1 MLVVSRYL
9 IFLSLGAALLAQSPS
24 LSIAPPVITECVA
37 GRGSARLLGNSL
49 GPGLV
54 QVRIGDAQ
62 GPAMTGREAP
72 AGSAQTG
79 GWVSNGLV
87 FVLVADAR
95 AELARVTAKVICDAT
110 PDPLEGALAVGAWFP
125 LQVGNQWVYR
135 YDSRFL
141 TSAYTTWT
149 ITGVEQRKDRT
160 YFVLSS
166 IPGAGPSDNML
177 RSDGEGRI
185 YRIRDTAPQTEELWL
200 DPTASPDPSAVLK
213 IRQRDLIYKS
223 ALGTFSGGIVSDTS
237 PGLIK
242 ETGTFVRGLGL
253 VERRV
258 SLQSGSSGGFSDGL
272 QLVSVRFGK
281 GIRLAV
287 PAITFQFGAEST
299 RLDVTN
305 KNVTNCAV
313 PCFFAACGIGGGG
326 DPPNTYKP
334 CFQALLNIQRPN
346 VDGGVLTAEVE
357 LRDPADRQVFQ
368 ATVPLTMADVLTDF
382 TAFQQV
388 PLYAKPNEPFAAGDY
403 RLNGRLKRNGE
414 DAGSTSL
421 PIRID

>member
-1 MLVVSRYL
+1 ML
-9 IFLSLGAALLAQSPS
+9 
-24 LSIAPPVITECVA
+24 
-37 GRGSARLLGNSL
+37 
-49 GPGLV
+49 
-54 QVRIGDAQ
+54 
-62 GPAMTGREAP
+62 
-72 AGSAQTG
+72 
-79 GWVSNGLV
+79 
-87 FVLVADAR
+87 
-95 AELARVTAKVICDAT
+95 
-110 PDPLEGALAVGAWFP
+110 
-125 LQVGNQWVYR
+125 
-135 YDSRFL
+135 
-141 TSAYTTWT
+141 
-149 ITGVEQRKDRT
+149 
-160 YFVLSS
+160 
-166 IPGAGPSDNML
+166 L

-253 VERRV
+253 VDRRV

-272 QLVSVRFGK
+272 QLVSVRIGK

-305 KNVTNCAV
+305 KKVTTCAV
-313 PCFFAACGIGGGG
+313 PCYFAACGIGGGR

-334 CFQALLNIQRPN
+334 CFQARLNIQRPN

-357 LRDPADRQVFQ
+357 LRDPADRQMFQ